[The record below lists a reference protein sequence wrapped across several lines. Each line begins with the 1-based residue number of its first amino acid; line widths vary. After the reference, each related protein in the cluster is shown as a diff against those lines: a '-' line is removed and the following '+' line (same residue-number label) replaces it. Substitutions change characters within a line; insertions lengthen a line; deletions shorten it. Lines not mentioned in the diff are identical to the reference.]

1 MLIYIIF
8 KVKIV
13 NRYLNAMVFGQVNF
27 ILRPMVYETIKMFK
41 KSLTIYKVND

>member
-13 NRYLNAMVFGQVNF
+13 DRYLNAMVFGQVNF
-27 ILRPMVYETIKMFK
+27 LEAHGV
-41 KSLTIYKVND
+41 